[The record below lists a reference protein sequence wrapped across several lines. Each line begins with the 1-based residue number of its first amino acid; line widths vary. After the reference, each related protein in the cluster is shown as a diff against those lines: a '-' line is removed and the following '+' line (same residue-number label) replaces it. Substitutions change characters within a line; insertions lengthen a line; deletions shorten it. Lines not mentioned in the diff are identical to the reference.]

1 MALQLNVKIEK
12 SDGMEYIFKNL
23 STIYF
28 PVLWFETSVELPQTM
43 ASALQL
49 LVNIPLIM
57 VIASV
62 IGILAGLVGI
72 GIVLRKIVRDE
83 AQLGEEETQGFSP
96 WEGKM
101 TFIKNILAFLND
113 KLSDVESCSVKH

>member
-83 AQLGEEETQGFSP
+83 AQLGEEETQGFRP

-101 TFIKNILAFLND
+101 TFIKNILAFNKND
-113 KLSDVESCSVKH
+113 KLSDVE